1 MPAANDA
8 ERSQPRWVDGVEGR
22 VRAKKRLGQ
31 HFLVN
36 RGLLEHILATAEIA
50 AEDTV
55 IEVGPGTG
63 ILTKELVQRAGAVVA
78 VELDRDLARRLRQ
91 ELAEFPNLTVI
102 QGDIL
107 AYPPQT
113 LMEAARN
120 RTVSEGLPP
129 YKVVANLP
137 YYITAPTLR
146 HFLASP
152 HPPTRL
158 VVMVQYEVAKT
169 IAAAP
174 GEMSLLSVAV
184 QFYGKPEIIARVAP
198 ASFRPPPQVHSAI
211 LRIDVY
217 PECPVEVPSQPAFFE
232 VVRAGYSARRK
243 QIRNAFAQ
251 AWHVAPAEIER
262 LLVAADIDPSRRAQ
276 SLSLQEWASITRAR
290 VAVVAHPQSSH
301 AACPRRQRE

>member
-1 MPAANDA
+1 
-8 ERSQPRWVDGVEGR
+8 
-22 VRAKKRLGQ
+22 
-31 HFLVN
+31 
-36 RGLLEHILATAEIA
+36 
-50 AEDTV
+50 
-55 IEVGPGTG
+55 
-63 ILTKELVQRAGAVVA
+63 VA
-78 VELDRDLARRLRQ
+78 IELDRDLAGRLRQ
-91 ELAEFPNLTVI
+91 ELAGFPNLTVI

-113 LMEAARN
+113 LMEAAQN
-120 RTVSEGLPP
+120 RAVSESFAP

-152 HPPTRL
+152 NPPTRL
-158 VVMVQYEVAKT
+158 VIMVQYEVAKT

-184 QFYGKPEIIARVAP
+184 QFYGKPEIIARVP
-198 ASFRPPPQVHSAI
+198 PGSFRPPPQVHSAI

-217 PECPVEVPSQPAFFE
+217 PECPVDVPSQSAFFD

-243 QIRNAFAQ
+243 QLRNALAQ

-262 LLVAADIDPSRRAQ
+262 FLLTVGIDPSRRAQ

-290 VAVVAHPQSSH
+290 STVVVAPQ
-301 AACPRRQRE
+301 